1 MYPYLRLVINQFKAK
16 QKVKF
21 EHPFMISKLP
31 MMVQLS
37 DIDLFMEMNNG
48 RYLTLMDI
56 GRFDVGAR
64 LGLFKV
70 LKRNNWGLM
79 VGAVSSRYR
88 NRFRLFQKFTLNTK
102 MLYFDDRWFYFHQ
115 WFEGKSGKIHASFLV
130 RTAVTSKDGLVPTSK
145 VVEQMSYPIDVI
157 HKHNQSSDWIQKWEQ
172 SDEIHK
178 QIMEIDLTKL
188 RS

>member
-1 MYPYLRLVINQFKAK
+1 MTS
-16 QKVKF
+16 KV
-21 EHPFMISKLP
+21 P
-31 MMVQLS
+31 MTVQLS

-70 LKRNNWGLM
+70 LKDNNWGLM
-79 VGAVSSRYR
+79 VGAVSTRYR

-102 MLYFDDRWFYFHQ
+102 MLYFDERWFYFHQ
-115 WFEGKSGKIHASFLV
+115 WFEGKNGKIHASFLV
-130 RTAVTSKDGLVPTSK
+130 RTAVTSKSGLVPTK
-145 VVEQMSYPIDVI
+145 NVIEQMNYPLDLV
-157 HKHNQSSDWIQKWEQ
+157 HRHNHSSEWIQKWEQ

-178 QIMEIDLTKL
+178 HIMEVDLIKST
-188 RS
+188 S